1 MNEQDNPFEVKET
14 RFWSIRTIPKFIFR
28 GMPRLIMMLIMYII
42 LFFITIFFNEKK
54 QSLINKTLKWS
65 TRIKLYFFGYKRI
78 DISPTDLEHI
88 RQSKSQ
94 IILAKHS
101 SYIDLLLMS
110 YLFPEAKFIA
120 SEYISRIPII
130 RKFGE
135 SKCIYLK
142 NEFGG
147 NLTDEIQKE
156 LDKGTKIVF
165 FGEGVCSNPKFFLKL
180 RNGAFVPKMN
190 ILPVHID
197 YGDNYWV
204 MGEQDMVLHAFTQ
217 ISNFQNRVKVRI
229 IPDYQVTEEDKQGD
243 IEIFK
248 ENFRKYYANGFGI
261 SLSEKNYKDHP
272 YFKLKI

>member
-1 MNEQDNPFEVKET
+1 MDNPFDAKET

-28 GMPRLIMMLIMYII
+28 GIPRLLLIFIMYII
-42 LFFITIFFNEKK
+42 LFFITIFFNDKN
-54 QSLINKTLKWS
+54 QGFINRTLKWA
-65 TRIKLYFFGYKRI
+65 TRIKLYFFGYNYI
-78 DISPTDLEHI
+78 DIS
-88 RQSKSQ
+88 QSDIEYIKQSDSQ

-101 SYIDLLLMS
+101 SYLDILLMS

-130 RKFGE
+130 RKFGK

-147 NLTDEIQKE
+147 NLTDEIQRE
-156 LDKGTKIVF
+156 LDKGTKIIF
-165 FGEGVCSNPKFFLKL
+165 FGEGVCSNAKFLLKM
-180 RNGAFVPKMN
+180 RNGAFVPKKN

-204 MGEQDMVLHAFTQ
+204 MGEQDMVFHAFTQ
-217 ISNFQNRVKVRI
+217 MSNNRNQVKVRVI
-229 IPDYQVTEEDKQGD
+229 KDYQVAEDDKEN
-243 IEIFK
+243 IEVFK

-261 SLSEKNYKDHP
+261 SLSEKSYKEHP

>member
-1 MNEQDNPFEVKET
+1 MDNQDNPFSAKET

-28 GMPRLIMMLIMYII
+28 GMPRLILILLIYII
-42 LFFITIFFNEKK
+42 LFFIMIFFKEKNK
-54 QSLINKTLKWS
+54 DLINKTLKWS
-65 TRIKLYFFGYKRI
+65 ARMKMYCFGYHKI
-78 DISPTDLEHI
+78 DISSTDMEYI
-88 RQSKSQ
+88 RQSQSQ

-101 SYIDLLLMS
+101 SYIDLLLMA
-110 YLFPEAKFIA
+110 YLFPDAKFIA

-130 RKFGE
+130 NKFGKY
-135 SKCIYLK
+135 KCMYLK

-147 NLTDEIQKE
+147 NLTDEIQCE
-156 LDKGTKIVF
+156 LDKGSRIVF
-165 FGEGVCSNPKFFLKL
+165 FGEGVCSNSKFLLKL
-180 RNGAFVPKMN
+180 RNGAFVPKKN

-217 ISNFQNRVKVRI
+217 ISNSRNQVKVRI
-229 IPDYQVTEEDKQGD
+229 IPDYVVTEEDKQN

-261 SLSEKNYKDHP
+261 SLSEKSYKNHP
-272 YFKLKI
+272 YFKLKL

>member
-1 MNEQDNPFEVKET
+1 MNNNDNPFDAKET
-14 RFWSIRTIPKFIFR
+14 RFWSIKTIPKFIFR
-28 GMPRLIMMLIMYII
+28 GMPRLLIIFILYII
-42 LFFITIFFNEKK
+42 VFCIAIFFNDKNT
-54 QSLINKTLKWS
+54 SLINKTLKWS
-65 TRIKLYFFGYKRI
+65 TRIKMYFFGYHRI
-78 DISPTDLEHI
+78 DISPTDLELI
-88 RQSKSQ
+88 KQSKSQ
-94 IILAKHS
+94 IIFAKHS

-130 RKFGE
+130 RKFGK

-147 NLTDEIQKE
+147 NLTDEIQTE
-156 LDKGTKIVF
+156 LEKGTKIIF
-165 FGEGVCSNPKFFLKL
+165 FGEGVCSNPRFLLKL

-217 ISNFQNRVKVRI
+217 MSNSRNYVKVRVI
-229 IPDYQVTEEDKQGD
+229 QDYHVTEEDKQD

-248 ENFRKYYANGFGI
+248 ENFRKYYANSIGI
-261 SLSEKNYKDHP
+261 SLSEKSYKDHP

>member
-1 MNEQDNPFEVKET
+1 MNNNDNPFDAKET

-28 GMPRLIMMLIMYII
+28 GIPRLLIIFIMYII
-42 LFFITIFFNEKK
+42 IFFITIFFNDKNT
-54 QSLINKTLKWS
+54 SLINKTLKWA
-65 TRIKLYFFGYKRI
+65 TRAKMYFFGYHKI
-78 DISPTDLEHI
+78 DISPLDLERI
-88 RQSKSQ
+88 RLSQSQ

-101 SYIDLLLMS
+101 SYIDLLLMA
-110 YLFPEAKFIA
+110 YLFPDAKFIA

-130 RKFGE
+130 NRFGK

-147 NLTDEIQKE
+147 NLTDEIQAE

-165 FGEGVCSNPKFFLKL
+165 FGEGVCSNPRFLLKL
-180 RNGAFVPKMN
+180 RNGAFVPKKN
-190 ILPVHID
+190 ILPIHID

-217 ISNFQNRVKVRI
+217 MSNSRNYVKVRVI
-229 IPDYQVTEEDKQGD
+229 QDYNVSEEDKQD

-261 SLSEKNYKDHP
+261 SLSEKSYKDHP

>member
-1 MNEQDNPFEVKET
+1 
-14 RFWSIRTIPKFIFR
+14 
-28 GMPRLIMMLIMYII
+28 MYII

-272 YFKLKI
+272 YFKLKM

>member
-1 MNEQDNPFEVKET
+1 M
-14 RFWSIRTIPKFIFR
+14 IFI
-28 GMPRLIMMLIMYII
+28 IYII
-42 LFFITIFFNEKK
+42 VFCITIFFNKNN
-54 QSLINKTLKWS
+54 QSLINNTLKWS
-65 TRIKLYFFGYKRI
+65 ARLKMYFFGYNRI
-78 DISPTDLEHI
+78 NISPTDLERI
-88 RQSKSQ
+88 RQSQSQ

-101 SYIDLLLMS
+101 SYIDLLLMAH
-110 YLFPEAKFIA
+110 LFPDAKFIA

-147 NLTDEIQKE
+147 NLSDEIQAE

-165 FGEGVCSNPKFFLKL
+165 FGEGVCSNPKFLLKL
-180 RNGAFVPKMN
+180 RSGAFVPKKN

-197 YGDNYWV
+197 YGENYWV

-217 ISNFQNRVKVRI
+217 MSNFRNHVKVRVI
-229 IPDYQVTEEDKQGD
+229 EDYQVTEEDKKD
-243 IEIFK
+243 VEIFK

-261 SLSEKNYKDHP
+261 SLSEKSYKDHP
-272 YFKLKI
+272 YFKLKL